1 MLQRVVPGSLG
12 LTLERIAECLGSAP
26 DYIGEL
32 LRSRATIGEY
42 QPHVAPKHGKRTP
55 DGDPISGYYPA
66 VVSLDL
72 WQRVRDRRVNLYQ
85 SKRGKFAV
93 GNTGGG
99 TNSTA
104 NLFRKLVWDADND
117 CPMVYRYSEKNG
129 RSYACLISKH
139 RQSKSRH
146 KIRYEWFEKAFLS
159 WADTA
164 EWVKIADEGDSP
176 EARSIAAELEEIAK
190 TIERN
195 EKLIRRYAKIVSDP
209 DDSLY
214 QEFFRNT
221 VLPSKSESLWPFNGR
236 LSTPSSTPCN
246 PRPAI

>member
-1 MLQRVVPGSLG
+1 
-12 LTLERIAECLGSAP
+12 
-26 DYIGEL
+26 
-32 LRSRATIGEY
+32 
-42 QPHVAPKHGKRTP
+42 
-55 DGDPISGYYPA
+55 
-66 VVSLDL
+66 
-72 WQRVRDRRVNLYQ
+72 
-85 SKRGKFAV
+85 
-93 GNTGGG
+93 
-99 TNSTA
+99 
-104 NLFRKLVWDADND
+104 
-117 CPMVYRYSEKNG
+117 MVYRYSEKNG

-146 KIRYEWFEKAFLS
+146 KIRYEGFEKAFLS